1 MNALQNG
8 PANQNP
14 PHAERM
20 PYSVTLPDDI
30 EVCPF
35 TPTEFFKKEC
45 RLSRVD
51 ADGHLHLAL
60 LKKGERQAVRGS
72 RILALEDAH
81 FALRTG
87 WSLHIIRL
95 HVGEHRDYLVRS
107 VEPIVFED
115 DSERL
120 SGQLR
125 LADEEGTYQDAIAP
139 FLAGLGRSLEAYFG
153 GE

>member
-20 PYSVTLPDDI
+20 PHSVTLPDDI

-35 TPTEFFKKEC
+35 TPIEFFKKEC

-60 LKKGERQAVRGS
+60 LKKGERLVIRGH
-72 RILALEDAH
+72 RTIVLEDAH
-81 FALRTG
+81 RALRTD

-95 HVGEHRDYLVRS
+95 HVGEHRDYLVRN
-107 VEPIVFED
+107 VDPILFEEASD
-115 DSERL
+115 
-120 SGQLR
+120 Q
-125 LADEEGTYQDAIAP
+125 LADRLQQADEQGAYAQAIAP

>member
-8 PANQNP
+8 PTNQNP

-20 PYSVTLPDDI
+20 PHSVTLPGDI

-35 TPTEFFKKEC
+35 TPTEFFKKEY

-51 ADGHLHLAL
+51 EDGHLYLAL
-60 LKKGERQAVRGS
+60 LKKGERRVVRGN
-72 RILALEDAH
+72 RLLALEDAH
-81 FALRTG
+81 YALRTG
-87 WSLHIIRL
+87 WSLHMIRL
-95 HVGEHRDYLVRS
+95 HVGDHCDYLVCD
-107 VEPIVFED
+107 VEPILFEGD
-115 DSERL
+115 AERL
-120 SGQLR
+120 SEQLR